1 MNEQVSPTEGA
12 AELQLDEVDEKIV
25 ALLKEN
31 GRASN
36 QEIARQLGIT
46 AATVGAR
53 IRRLEE
59 TNTMRIVAITDFSAA
74 GYDLLICIGVQ
85 VQNRSATDVAE
96 DLAALPEIFS
106 VSLVTGVQDI
116 EILAAAKDFDDLSEL
131 LTKKL
136 AHIKGIQN
144 LSPGLAVDVLKFLSD
159 SVPLK

>member
-1 MNEQVSPTEGA
+1 MNEQAPLTDA
-12 AELQLDEVDEKIV
+12 ASELQLDEVDEKIV

-85 VQNRSATDVAE
+85 VQNRSASDVAD
-96 DLAALPEIFS
+96 DLAELPEIFS

-116 EILAAAKDFDDLSEL
+116 EILAAAKDFDDLNAL
-131 LTKKL
+131 LTEKL
-136 AHIKGIQN
+136 APIKGIHN
-144 LSPGLAVDVLKFLSD
+144 ISPGLAVDVLKFLSD